1 MSEQDVKFSEILKSL
16 LAEKKIT
23 MAELARS
30 IKVSRELIS
39 QYCKGNVIPKSD
51 MLIKMAKFFDVSPE
65 YLLTGFDASNEIEHK
80 DLGLSGTAIRLLKKC
95 GPNLLNMIDEMLSDV
110 RFYDAVASFYD
121 SMDSA
126 GNYIV
131 NEFQDAK
138 GKVSY
143 TKLDTLEKKLNSFLM
158 IEPRALARYFEFFAL
173 KHTEIGAAKKLIQNK
188 LDEYEVAARALVTEK
203 ATPVS
208 SIKAGND

>member
-16 LAEKKIT
+16 LAEKKIA

-80 DLGLSGTAIRLLKKC
+80 ELSLSGTAIHLLKEC

-110 RFYDAVASFYD
+110 SFYAAVARFYDT
-121 SMDSA
+121 MNSA
-126 GNYIV
+126 GDYIV
-131 NEFQDAK
+131 NEFKDAR
-138 GKVSY
+138 GKMSY
-143 TKLDTLEKKLNSFLM
+143 TKLDALEKKLNGSLM
-158 IEPRALARYFEFFAL
+158 IEPRALASYFEIFAL

-188 LDEYEVAARALVTEK
+188 LDEYEVAARATATE
-203 ATPVS
+203 
-208 SIKAGND
+208 